1 MADNSKYLQESWSKR
16 TSSAKEKV
24 LDSIDALKAA
34 KEPINFNS
42 VSKKSGVSKHFL
54 YGNEEIKALIESQRS
69 EENAR
74 SGAWHKKYDRTS
86 KSKDVIIESKDKY
99 IFVYTVAPS
108 PNIYNKAIEL
118 SKKTGLKI
126 KWAHMSYKN
135 FKGAQNIKNPSPVEF
150 LNLIDNASYVLTS
163 SFHGM
168 ALSIVFKKQFFYDL
182 DINKINNN
190 SRLTTL
196 ASQLQLEGREIT
208 FSSELLKYDD
218 IDYSVVNQLLDKKRE
233 ESIGFLKESLGI

>member
-34 KEPINFNS
+34 KEPINFSS

-74 SGAWHKKYDRTS
+74 SGPWHKKYDRTS

-99 IFVYTVAPS
+99 IAKLEAE
-108 PNIYNKAIEL
+108 NE
-118 SKKTGLKI
+118 
-126 KWAHMSYKN
+126 
-135 FKGAQNIKNPSPVEF
+135 
-150 LNLIDNASYVLTS
+150 
-163 SFHGM
+163 
-168 ALSIVFKKQFFYDL
+168 
-182 DINKINNN
+182 
-190 SRLTTL
+190 RL
-196 ASQLQLEGREIT
+196 RKEI
-208 FSSELLKYDD
+208 
-218 IDYSVVNQLLDKKRE
+218 NQLRAMIYEKK
-233 ESIGFLKESLGI
+233 